1 MLQVSL
7 TARMGWQCEE
17 ASFLLRFSGGWIV
30 KAFVKDCGFTAPG
43 GDSVWPKHCWTH
55 FHLNLGGIKG
65 AVSSTHLCEKGDMP
79 ALTLLISFLPFASAE
94 ILFSNKSCLHLLIVK
109 SKCLRRCCL
118 IDEKY

>member
-65 AVSSTHLCEKGDMP
+65 AVSSTHWCEKLVRREICP
-79 ALTLLISFLPFASAE
+79 LLLC
-94 ILFSNKSCLHLLIVK
+94 LFPSYPLHLP
-109 SKCLRRCCL
+109 
-118 IDEKY
+118 KYFLVTRAVYIC